1 MPEFLP
7 KLRDKKKLRKD
18 GLFSKAVLSLF
29 VPSSHTPFLLLPY
42 FFQAPTVTRTTET
55 IMSLECLRMFKI
67 LHFDIDW
74 YCGLNRS
81 C

>member
-7 KLRDKKKLRKD
+7 QLRDKKKLRKD

-42 FFQAPTVTRTTET
+42 FFQAPTAT
-55 IMSLECLRMFKI
+55 IVSLECLRMFKI
-67 LHFDIDW
+67 LHFDVDW

>member
-7 KLRDKKKLRKD
+7 KLRDKKKLGKD

-42 FFQAPTVTRTTET
+42 FFQAPTVTRATET
-55 IMSLECLRMFKI
+55 IMS
-67 LHFDIDW
+67 
-74 YCGLNRS
+74 
-81 C
+81 

>member
-7 KLRDKKKLRKD
+7 KLKDNKKLSKD
-18 GLFSKAVLSLF
+18 GLFSKPVLSLF
-29 VPSSHTPFLLLPY
+29 VPSCHTPFLLLPY
-42 FFQAPTVTRTTET
+42 FFQAPTATRATET

-67 LHFDIDW
+67 LHLDIDL

>member
-7 KLRDKKKLRKD
+7 KLRDKKKLGKD

-42 FFQAPTVTRTTET
+42 FFQAPTVTR
-55 IMSLECLRMFKI
+55 SYRDDHVLRMFK
-67 LHFDIDW
+67 
-74 YCGLNRS
+74 NV
-81 C
+81 